1 MTSVPA
7 QAVSPVSS
15 RQPRGRAAPWTSRRI
30 GPDGGR
36 SGSSRTREAS
46 PTNFANANREGVGG
60 ITFIQWFTVLLA
72 LILVGRLGWWQ
83 VIESGRLTQRL
94 EAQKLLDQPLPAT
107 RGAIRDANGELLAG
121 NLGAA
126 FICAFPSQV
135 RRPEEAAARLAPV
148 LGVSQESILEALA
161 NRSASYVRLNRGARV
176 DQRVAD
182 EVAAL
187 RIGGIV
193 VEPATK
199 RTYPERSLAGQII
212 GYVNFDGVG
221 QYGVEGRWNDKLA
234 GTPGRLRSE
243 KDTEGHEIGIG
254 NRDLSPPIE
263 GLDTYLTIDRTIQ
276 YIAER
281 ELERAVIEQRADGG
295 TVIVMNPRTGAI
307 LAMAN
312 RPSYDPNRYEEMAT
326 TPEIFQ
332 NPAISVTYEP
342 GSTFKIVTMAAGIEE
357 RVITPE
363 TVIDDTG
370 VLTLGAHTIRNWD
383 RKANGR
389 ITITQALERS
399 SNIAAAMVA
408 QRLGTDRF
416 QRYVNAFGF
425 GARTG
430 IDLQGEEIGIVKR
443 VGSPGWSP
451 TDMATNGYGQGIAV
465 TPIQM
470 ATAMSTI
477 ANGGI
482 MMRPYVVQKIVDPV
496 TGKVTSE
503 TRPQIVRQ
511 AIGRETS
518 ATMLQMLFRS
528 AENGETRG
536 TLVPGFQAAGKT
548 GTASIPTNG
557 FYSEDETIASFVG
570 TVPANDPQV
579 VILVKIDR
587 PRVEPWGSLVAKPVF
602 AMIGQE
608 VSRYLR
614 LARTEPI
621 PPVIATAEAKMMAR
635 YLATPTEAPD
645 VARAGAPT
653 VVTGRPPAP
662 SQPLAQSTP
671 TRPDVAP
678 ARPTTATTGAA
689 APGATGPGIQGNPPS
704 SNASRT
710 TPDMTALADAS
721 ILLQRPQSTPVSE
734 GTRAIVFPTPTVV
747 PPTTVPVVPSP
758 TANFDQLRATAT
770 ALALVASR

>member
-1 MTSVPA
+1 M
-7 QAVSPVSS
+7 
-15 RQPRGRAAPWTSRRI
+15 I
-30 GPDGGR
+30 
-36 SGSSRTREAS
+36 
-46 PTNFANANREGVGG
+46 
-60 ITFIQWFTVLLA
+60 TVLVALA
-72 LILVGRLGWWQ
+72 LVGRLAWWQ
-83 VIESGRLTQRL
+83 VAQSARLTQRL

-107 RGAIRDANGELLAG
+107 RGTIRDVNGELLAG

-126 FICAFPSQV
+126 FICAVPSQV

-148 LGVSQESILEALA
+148 LGVSQASIIEALS
-161 NRSASYVRLNRGARV
+161 NRSAPYVRLNRGARV
-176 DQRVAD
+176 DQHIAD

-212 GYVNFDGVG
+212 GYVDFDGQG
-221 QYGVEGRWNDKLA
+221 QYGIEGKWEKQLA

-243 KDTEGHEIGIG
+243 KDTEGQEIGIG
-254 NRDLSPPIE
+254 SRDLRPPID
-263 GLDTYLTIDRTIQ
+263 GFDTHLTIDRTIQ

-295 TVIVMNPRTGAI
+295 TVIVMNPRSGAI
-307 LAMAN
+307 LAMAS
-312 RPSYDPNRYEEMAT
+312 RPSYDPNRYEEVAST
-326 TPEIFQ
+326 SEIFQ
-332 NPAISVTYEP
+332 NPAISSTYEP

-357 RVITPE
+357 KVITPE
-363 TVIDDTG
+363 TVIDDSG
-370 VLTLGAHTIRNWD
+370 VLTLGGFTIRNWD

-399 SNIAAAMVA
+399 SNIAAATVA
-408 QRLGTDRF
+408 QRLGADRF
-416 QRYVNAFGF
+416 QKYVTAFGF

-443 VGSPGWSP
+443 VGTPAWSP
-451 TDMATNGYGQGIAV
+451 TDVATNGFGQGIAV

-470 ATAMSTI
+470 AVAMSTI

-482 MMRPYVVQKIVDPV
+482 MMRPHVVQKIVDPV
-496 TGKVTSE
+496 TGKVISE
-503 TRPQIVRQ
+503 TPLQIIRQ
-511 AIGRETS
+511 SISRDAS

-557 FYSEDETIASFVG
+557 VYTEDETIASFVG
-570 TVPANDPQV
+570 TVPANDPQF

-602 AMIGQE
+602 AMVGQE

-614 LARTEPI
+614 LARTEAI
-621 PPVIATAEAKMMAR
+621 PPVVATAEAKTMAR
-635 YLATPTEAPD
+635 YLATPTEIPE

-653 VVTGRPPAP
+653 AVSGRASAP
-662 SQPLAQSTP
+662 SQQAPRSAPPRPEIAPLRPTSVANSPMTAGATNSNVQGSSSSTGTPLA
-671 TRPDVAP
+671 RPNAPVVA
-678 ARPTTATTGAA
+678 
-689 APGATGPGIQGNPPS
+689 
-704 SNASRT
+704 
-710 TPDMTALADAS
+710 DALA
-721 ILLQRPQSTPVSE
+721 LTQTFRSTPVTD
-734 GTRAIVFPTPTVV
+734 GARTTTVPTPTVV
-747 PPTTVPVVPSP
+747 SPTTVPLIPSP

-770 ALALVASR
+770 ALARLPSR